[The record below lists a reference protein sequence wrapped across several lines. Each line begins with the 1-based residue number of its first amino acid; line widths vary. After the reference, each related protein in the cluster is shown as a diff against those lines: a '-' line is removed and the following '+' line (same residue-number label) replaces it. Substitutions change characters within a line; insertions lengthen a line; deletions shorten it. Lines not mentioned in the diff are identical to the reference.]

1 MQVSIESTG
10 NLGRRVTFRVP
21 SGDFNNKVGSRLREI
36 ARDARINGFRP
47 GKVPTSVIDKRYG
60 AQVRGELLDEML
72 REGFGK
78 AVEGQELRI
87 AGNPRITPSQ
97 DAATEGELT
106 YVADFELVPDFGKVD
121 ASTLEVTR
129 STAEVQ
135 DADIDN
141 MIENLRAQRRS
152 WSPVERTA
160 KEGDLVDVEMWGEL
174 DGKRMPPQGADVSA
188 TVIGSK
194 GMLADIENAL
204 EGMKKG
210 DEKTLDVTFPQDWA
224 NQDIAGKTAKT
235 NIKVT
240 QVAEA
245 TLPEVDQAFI
255 RSFGV
260 KSGDADQFRGDIRAN
275 LERELKGALMHR
287 LRSEVGEALIKAY
300 EGTELPPQ
308 MIQEEAQAMA
318 NAQAAEAAQM
328 GQKIEAAPGPYAEAA
343 RKRVLVG
350 LLVGEVARQNNLR
363 LDPNRLMETMRLIA
377 STYEQPQEVIDLY
390 RNDPQLMQGLQNRVM
405 EEQVIDWIAEQ
416 AKHNDAQLSFQEA
429 IRPE

>member
-21 SGDFNNKVGSRLREI
+21 SADFNNKVGSRLREI

-47 GKVPTSVIDKRYG
+47 GKVPTSVIDKRFG

-87 AGNPRITPSQ
+87 AGNPRITPDQNVAS
-97 DAATEGELT
+97 EGELA
-106 YVADFELVPDFGKVD
+106 YVADFELVPDFGKLD
-121 ASTLEVTR
+121 ASVLEVTR
-129 STAEVQ
+129 YTAEVQ

-152 WSPVERTA
+152 WSPVERAA

-188 TVIGSK
+188 TVLGSK
-194 GMLADIENAL
+194 SMLVDIENAL
-204 EGMKKG
+204 DGMAKG
-210 DEKTLDVTFPQDWA
+210 DEKTLDVTFPQDWG

-260 KSGDADQFRGDIRAN
+260 KSGDAEQFRADIRAN

-300 EGTELPPQ
+300 AETELPPQ

-318 NAQAAEAAQM
+318 NADAAQAAQM
-328 GQKIEAAPGPYAEAA
+328 GQKMEALPGPYAEGA

-350 LLVGEVARQNNLR
+350 LLVGEFARQNNLR

>member
-21 SGDFNNKVGSRLREI
+21 SADFNNKVGSRLREI

-47 GKVPTSVIDKRYG
+47 GKVPTSVIDKRFG
-60 AQVRGELLDEML
+60 AQVRGELLDQML

-87 AGNPRITPSQ
+87 AGNPRITPDQSVAS
-97 DAATEGELT
+97 DGELA
-106 YVADFELVPDFGKVD
+106 YVADFELVPDFGKLD

-129 STAEVQ
+129 YTAEVQ
-135 DADIDN
+135 DSDIDT

-152 WSPVERTA
+152 WSPVDRAA
-160 KEGDLVDVEMWGEL
+160 KDGDLVDVEMWGEL
-174 DGKRMPPQGADVSA
+174 DGRRMPPQGADVSA
-188 TVIGSK
+188 TVLGSK
-194 GMLADIENAL
+194 SLLVDIESAL
-204 EGMKKG
+204 AGMKAG
-210 DEKTLDVTFPQDWA
+210 DEKTLDVTFPQDWG
-224 NQDIAGKTAKT
+224 NQEIAGKTAKT
-235 NIKVT
+235 NLKVT

-245 TLPEVDQAFI
+245 ILPEVDQSFI

-260 KSGDADQFRGDIRAN
+260 KSGDAEQFRADIRAN

-287 LRSEVGEALIKAY
+287 LRGEVGEALIKAY
-300 EGTELPPQ
+300 AETELPPQ

-318 NAQAAEAAQM
+318 TADAAQAAQAGHKLEALP
-328 GQKIEAAPGPYAEAA
+328 EPYLDAA

-350 LLVGEVARQNNLR
+350 LLVGEFARQNNLR

-416 AKHNDAQLSFQEA
+416 ARHNDTQLSFQEA